1 MPMTEVSVPIAHE
14 LLAQCIKQGQALVQ
28 RASLVG
34 DFSDYESWKAARN
47 QWVEPTVQALDH
59 MYGGPSQRNEFMQSV
74 TVTGAPQSWQQQ
86 YAADLDAVKAAIELL
101 TVLQS
106 DLAFVKDETHSP
118 PDVAQLTDGQTAPA
132 PARET
137 GDDFEAPEEPLR
149 EQELPAQARD
159 RQPAEPADE
168 PEPEAPRSGGEPPQ
182 PSGGAEP
189 PEPAHVRAVEPSYE
203 PRLRDRDERPDD
215 EPSVGA
221 ELAPAPTLAPELAG
235 QANGSLS
242 AERAASPGP
251 APTST
256 STKQVLL
263 AHGPNE
269 RWLQAVTNLLEHAG
283 RHEVTILN
291 DRSGERGA
299 LADQFGERTPG
310 SRYAIVL
317 LTADDIGAPR
327 VDSEDEPYFSPRAHQ
342 AVVFEM
348 GFLVAAL
355 TPGSVCVLYEEGVQ
369 LPCDLE
375 DIAYVR
381 LDMAGTWQPKLLLQL
396 RKAGFDYDLNKL
408 AAA

>member
-34 DFSDYESWKAARN
+34 DFSDYESWKAARS

-59 MYGGPSQRNEFMQSV
+59 MYGGPSQRSEFMQAIA
-74 TVTGAPQSWQQQ
+74 VTGAPQSWQQQ
-86 YAADLDAVKAAIELL
+86 YAEDLDAVKAAIELL

-106 DLAFVKDETHSP
+106 DLAFVREEAPSSLP
-118 PDVAQLTDGQTAPA
+118 VAELTDGQTAPTS
-132 PARET
+132 RET
-137 GDDFEAPEEPLR
+137 GDDFEAPASPSR
-149 EQELPAQARD
+149 EQELPALPRD
-159 RQPAEPADE
+159 PQPAEPSPE
-168 PEPEAPRSGGEPPQ
+168 PEPEAPQS
-182 PSGGAEP
+182 GAEP
-189 PEPAHVRAVEPSYE
+189 PKPSGDAESPGPAHLRAPEPSYE
-203 PRLRDRDERPDD
+203 PQLRDRDEQRLDD

-221 ELAPAPTLAPELAG
+221 ELAPAPALAPELAQ

-256 STKQVLL
+256 KQVLL

-269 RWLQAVTNLLEHAG
+269 RWLQAVTSLLEHAG
-283 RHEVTILN
+283 KHEVTILN
-291 DRSGERGA
+291 ERSGKRGA
-299 LADQFGERTPG
+299 LADRFGERTPG

-317 LTADDIGAPR
+317 LTADDIAAPR

>member
-34 DFSDYESWKAARN
+34 DFSDYESWKAARK

-59 MYGGPSQRNEFMQSV
+59 MYGGPSQRSEFMQTV
-74 TVTGAPQSWQQQ
+74 TVAGAPQSWQQQ
-86 YAADLDAVKAAIELL
+86 YAEDLDAVKAAIELL

-106 DLAFVKDETHSP
+106 DLAFV
-118 PDVAQLTDGQTAPA
+118 
-132 PARET
+132 
-137 GDDFEAPEEPLR
+137 R
-149 EQELPAQARD
+149 EQAHDP
-159 RQPAEPADE
+159 QPAELPPE
-168 PEPEAPRSGGEPPQ
+168 SEPEAPQSE
-182 PSGGAEP
+182 AEP
-189 PEPAHVRAVEPSYE
+189 PTPSGDAEARRPAQLRADEPSYE
-203 PRLRDRDERPDD
+203 PRLRDRDGRLDD

-221 ELAPAPTLAPELAG
+221 ELAPASSLARELAQ
-235 QANGSLS
+235 QAGGSLS
-242 AERAASPGP
+242 DERAASPAP
-251 APTST
+251 APT

-269 RWLQAVTNLLEHAG
+269 RWLQAVTSLLERSGKHQ
-283 RHEVTILN
+283 VTVLN
-291 DRSGERGA
+291 DRSGKRGA

-355 TPGSVCVLYEEGVQ
+355 APGSVCVLYEEGVQ